1 MFKNKSKENIQKS
14 QPKAIAFAEYTK
26 AKAKSVFDFLV
37 NNFDVVKKELELIK
51 EKSKNLL
58 EANYQLGLRHLEKG
72 NLSDAIFRFRII
84 KKFWPN
90 HYDAYLQLA
99 NCYIL
104 TKKYYRAK
112 AVIADLI
119 KLNPTYENKAQ
130 ELLNKIQEL
139 QSNSNI

>member
-1 MFKNKSKENIQKS
+1 MFKNKSKENNQKS
-14 QPKAIAFAEYTK
+14 QPKAIVFAEYTK
-26 AKAKSVFDFLV
+26 EKAGLVFNFFI
-37 NNFDVVKKELELIK
+37 NNFDVIKKEFNLIK

-112 AVIADLI
+112 AALDELA
-119 KLNPTYENKAQ
+119 KLNPTYEDKIQ

-139 QSNSNI
+139 QSDQNS

>member
-1 MFKNKSKENIQKS
+1 MFKNKLKENNQKS
-14 QPKAIAFAEYTK
+14 QPKAIAFAEYSK

-37 NNFDVVKKELELIK
+37 NNFDVVKKEFELIK
-51 EKSKNLL
+51 AKSKNLL

-72 NLSDAIFRFRII
+72 NLSDAVFRFRII

-90 HYDAYLQLA
+90 HYEAYLQLA

-112 AVIADLI
+112 AVLDELVQ
-119 KLNPTYENKAQ
+119 LNPTYDNQAQ
-130 ELLNKIQEL
+130 DLLKKIQEL
-139 QSNSNI
+139 QSNSIN